1 MNNVNP
7 FTVLNTIDEDYL
19 NSIEDTPEHELITFA
34 QELDDTHI
42 SDLSLPQLT
51 YQLKKANY
59 AYIKTGLIAFKV
71 KYLKLYKRLN
81 HKSFKQFCEQVIG
94 LSVWRVNRLIQASK
108 VALELISLGFD
119 TLPLNEAQAR
129 CLVKI
134 PLEQLQATWQ
144 GIINFYKDTVLTA
157 YKIAEYLGIDC
168 NTGNKRLRIESEDFL
183 EYLTQKAVESDSTV
197 EEYLQVTTGYKVNPV
212 PEPELELTSPV
223 HISNWYRD
231 LQELSTQEY
240 TLSSLLINVVLLLA
254 NQQGA
259 FP

>member
-119 TLPLNEAQAR
+119 ILPLNEAQAR
-129 CLVKI
+129 CLVNI

-144 GIINFYKDTVLTA
+144 GIVNFYKGSVLTA
-157 YKIAEYLGIDC
+157 FKIAEYLGLDC
-168 NTGNKRLRIESEDFL
+168 NTCSKRLRIESEEFI
-183 EYLTQKAVESDSTV
+183 EYLNKKAVESDSTV
-197 EEYLQVTTGYKVNPV
+197 EEYLQAATGYKTN
-212 PEPELELTSPV
+212 PEPEPEPIDQV
-223 HISNWYRD
+223 HIDNWYKD
-231 LQELSTQEY
+231 LQELGTKEY
-240 TLSSLLINVVLLLA
+240 TLSNLLINVVLLLI

-259 FP
+259 YP